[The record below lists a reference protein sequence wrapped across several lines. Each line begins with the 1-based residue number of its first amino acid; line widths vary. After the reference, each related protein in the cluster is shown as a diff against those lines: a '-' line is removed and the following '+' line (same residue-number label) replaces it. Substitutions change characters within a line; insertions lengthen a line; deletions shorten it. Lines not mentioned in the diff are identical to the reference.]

1 LEDADLIV
9 ARGTF
14 VIQDASSVVDKTK
27 DGEEAYFQAHDKALE
42 EAAERGIPMVVCNP
56 DKIRPDADRS
66 PMPGTIGAT
75 YLQLLEKNGVIDSDG
90 LVLFLG
96 KPFADVYEIALRD
109 CLGKRA
115 CMVGDALETDC
126 TGAMAARIDSL
137 WVVMNGIHN
146 DDIEGK
152 AASQRKNI
160 NLGQET
166 GLDALEN
173 GCRQVLQEF
182 NDRLHDTYA
191 RGKQLVPTVVL
202 PTFRW

>member
-1 LEDADLIV
+1 ML
-9 ARGTF
+9 
-14 VIQDASSVVDKTK
+14 
-27 DGEEAYFQAHDKALE
+27 
-42 EAAERGIPMVVCNP
+42 
-56 DKIRPDADRS
+56 
-66 PMPGTIGAT
+66 
-75 YLQLLEKNGVIDSDG
+75 
-90 LVLFLG
+90 
-96 KPFADVYEIALRD
+96 
-109 CLGKRA
+109 
-115 CMVGDALETDC
+115 GDALETDC

-146 DDIEGK
+146 DDIEAK